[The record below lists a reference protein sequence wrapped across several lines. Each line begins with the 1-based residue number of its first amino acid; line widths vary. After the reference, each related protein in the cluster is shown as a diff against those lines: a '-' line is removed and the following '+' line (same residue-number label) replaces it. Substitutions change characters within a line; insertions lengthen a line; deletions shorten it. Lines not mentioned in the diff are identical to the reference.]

1 MLFRVILYYII
12 LYYIILYYIILYAPA
27 FLSYYEYWP
36 DDGLVR
42 PKLVAN
48 I

>member
-1 MLFRVILYYII
+1 MLVT
-12 LYYIILYYIILYAPA
+12 
-27 FLSYYEYWP
+27 SWP

-48 I
+48 IWNN

>member
-1 MLFRVILYYII
+1 MIVMS
-12 LYYIILYYIILYAPA
+12 YASA
-27 FLSYYEYWP
+27 FLSFYEYLL

-48 I
+48 L